1 MKALSSPLVCAMLV
15 TAATTA
21 SGSESVLPSL
31 ALEATDGRIVE
42 LRPTVSAASFT
53 VFIFFSA
60 HCPCMAAH
68 DDRLSQL
75 ATAYEARNVQFFLV
89 DSEVGDA
96 LERDRAEVQRRQY
109 PFPILADPK
118 GRLAEALGARFATTT
133 VVLDSAGSVRYR
145 GGIDS
150 EKRKPDP
157 AGRFY
162 LKEAL
167 SALLDGKTPDVTET
181 KSLGCYLRIS

>member
-1 MKALSSPLVCAMLV
+1 MNAVGTGLVLTLFAV
-15 TAATTA
+15 AGPTFAAP
-21 SGSESVLPSL
+21 ESVLPDLTL
-31 ALEATDGRIVE
+31 ASSNGRSYA
-42 LRPTVSAASFT
+42 LRNAVGDARFT
-53 VFIFFSA
+53 VFVFFSA
-60 HCPCMAAH
+60 HCQCLSAH
-68 DDRLSQL
+68 DERLTEL
-75 ATAYEARNVQFFLV
+75 AREYQPQDVQFFLV

-96 LERDRAEVQRRQY
+96 LERDRSEAQRRQY
-109 PFPILADPK
+109 PFPILADPG
-118 GRLAEALGARFATTT
+118 GRLAQSFGVRFATTT
-133 VVLDSAGSVRYR
+133 LVVDSMGNVRYH

-167 SALLDGKTPDVTET
+167 AALLAGKTPEFTET